1 MDEVWVLWEDEAP
14 NQAPRI
20 GFSVEISARWHPEP
34 EFLPASMWSSA
45 DDFDCSSVDR
55 GVLLTSR
62 RSSLSAVMPGWAIE
76 SGPPPPGVL
85 QQDRYLW
92 IDTDFSPSFTATIAA
107 TCLVCVPAEDF
118 SDPRPASAIVVT
130 DRATPPEGFLI
141 LHRYVKVTTSR
152 DF

>member
-1 MDEVWVLWEDEAP
+1 
-14 NQAPRI
+14 
-20 GFSVEISARWHPEP
+20 
-34 EFLPASMWSSA
+34 MWSSA
-45 DDFDCSSVDR
+45 DDFNYSSVDR

-76 SGPPPPGVL
+76 LGPPPPGVL

-92 IDTDFSPSFTATIAA
+92 IDTDFSSSFTATIAA
-107 TCLVCVPAEDF
+107 TCLVWVPAEDF

-130 DRATPPEGFLI
+130 DPATPPEGFLI